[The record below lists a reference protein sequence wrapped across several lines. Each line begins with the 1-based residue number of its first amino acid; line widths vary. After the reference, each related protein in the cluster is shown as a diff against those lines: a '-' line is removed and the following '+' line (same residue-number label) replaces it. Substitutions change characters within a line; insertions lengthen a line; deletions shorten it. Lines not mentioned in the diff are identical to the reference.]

1 MDTLV
6 AVPPARE
13 GVTFR
18 DGLGDRTAIVE
29 SSSGDTIEA
38 LWLCQPLSGNFAV
51 ERSLR
56 ERVGRLIEFR
66 HASYARIWRVDGEA
80 GSPAGLSLVSERPRG
95 MRLAEMLQ
103 GIEEGRY
110 AHDFQV
116 ARSLIE
122 QLVAGIASLH
132 RVGRD
137 IAHGTIGPER
147 LVVTPHGQLVIV
159 EHVLGPALEHLDL
172 TRGRLW
178 NDYRVAIPA
187 AAGMPRLDQRAD
199 ALQIGVVA
207 LALLLG
213 RRLHDDEYPARLG
226 EFIDEVSQPA
236 AGVERPPISRAFG
249 SWLVRVLQLD
259 LRHSFQS
266 AIDAQESLDAALHDE
281 DRPAPAVRLVAAPA
295 RPAPAALGAVTREPA
310 APESLVG
317 PLAADITIR
326 RDEPAQFGGLE
337 PGRFSGVPEPA
348 LQLLA
353 RGTAKV
359 LVRAAAV
366 LVAVIAAVGLA
377 YITIHRYAPTWLTD
391 HQPTVLTFGS
401 QYAGAEIVVDGKPR
415 GRAPAE
421 IQVAPGPHTI
431 ELRPV
436 AKQKGPQPTP
446 ASAGPRGRAV
456 GQR

>member
-1 MDTLV
+1 MSTPV
-6 AVPPARE
+6 AEPPVRE

-38 LWLCQPLSGNFAV
+38 LWLCPALATNFAV

-56 ERVGRLIEFR
+56 ERVGRLLEFR

-122 QLVAGIASLH
+122 QLVSAIASLH

-137 IAHGTIGPER
+137 VAHGTIGPER
-147 LVVTPHGQLVIV
+147 LVVTPHGQLVIA

-178 NDYRVAIPA
+178 QDYRVAIPA
-187 AAGMPRLDQRAD
+187 AAGMPRLDQRSD
-199 ALQIGVVA
+199 TLQIGVVA

-213 RRLHDDEYPARLG
+213 RRLGENEYPARLG
-226 EFIDEVSQPA
+226 ELIDEVSQPA
-236 AGVERPPISRAFG
+236 EGSERPPISRAFG

-266 AIDAQESLDAALHDE
+266 AIEAHASLDAAIHDDE
-281 DRPAPAVRLVAAPA
+281 RPAPAVRLVAAPV
-295 RPAPAALGAVTREPA
+295 RTAPPALGDVAHEPA
-310 APESLVG
+310 MRDSVVG
-317 PLAADITIR
+317 PLAADLAIHR
-326 RDEPAQFGGLE
+326 EEPAQFGGLE
-337 PGRFSGVPEPA
+337 PGRFGRAPEVA
-348 LQLLA
+348 LDRMA
-353 RGTAKV
+353 RGTMRV
-359 LVRAAAV
+359 LLRAAAV
-366 LVAVIAAVGLA
+366 VVAVTAAVGLG
-377 YITIHRYAPTWLTD
+377 YIAIHHYAPTWLAD

-401 QYAGAEIVVDGKPR
+401 QYAGAEIVVDGTPR

-431 ELRPV
+431 ELRPA
-436 AKQKGPQPTP
+436 AKQKAAQPTP
-446 ASAGPRGRAV
+446 ASAGPRSRAV